1 MTATDTP
8 THIAIIMDGNRR
20 WAKRHGFLSA
30 AGHAEGVKAIERI
43 IKAAPTLG
51 VKFLTLYAFSTENW
65 KRSPKEVDTLLKLL
79 EYYLDTQSNNMV
91 KNGVRFNT
99 IGKIDDF
106 PVNLR
111 KRIGKV
117 EELTKDNSRLV
128 LNLALNY
135 GGRYEI
141 VEAARRIAKE
151 VKENRLKAEDISEK
165 LFSGYLYTT
174 EIPDPDLLIRTSG
187 ELRLS
192 NFLLWQ
198 ASYSEIYI
206 TKKLWPDFGRGDLK
220 KAIDEYKNRKRRLG
234 G

>member
-1 MTATDTP
+1 MQNIP

-20 WAKRHGFLSA
+20 WARKHRLPVA
-30 AGHAEGVKAIERI
+30 AGHTEGVKTIERI
-43 IKAAPTLG
+43 IKAAPSLG

-65 KRSPKEVDTLLKLL
+65 KRSPKEVNALLKLL
-79 EYYLDTQSNNMV
+79 EYYLDTQSDNLV
-91 KNGVRFNT
+91 KNGIRLNT
-99 IGKIDDF
+99 IGKTDEF

-111 KRIGKV
+111 EKIDKV
-117 EELTKDNSRLV
+117 KELTKDNSRLV

-141 VEAARRIAKE
+141 TEAVRQIAKE
-151 VKENRLKAEDISEK
+151 AKENRLKIEDISEE
-165 LFSGYLYTT
+165 FVSEYLYTAGM
-174 EIPDPDLLIRTSG
+174 PDPDLLIRTSG

-206 TKKLWPDFGRGDLK
+206 TKKLWPDFGKGDLK
-220 KAIDEYKNRKRRLG
+220 KAIDEYKNRKRRRG
-234 G
+234 R

>member
-1 MTATDTP
+1 MQNIP

-20 WAKRHGFLSA
+20 WARKHRLPAA
-30 AGHAEGVKAIERI
+30 AGHIEGVKAIERI
-43 IKAAPTLG
+43 IKAAPALG

-65 KRSPKEVDTLLKLL
+65 KRSPKEVNALLKLL
-79 EYYLDTQSNNMV
+79 EYYLDTQFDNLV
-91 KNGVRFNT
+91 KNGIRFNT
-99 IGKIDDF
+99 IGKIDEF

-111 KRIGKV
+111 EKIDKV
-117 EELTKDNSRLV
+117 KGLTRDNSRLV

-135 GGRYEI
+135 GGRHEI
-141 VEAARRIAKE
+141 TEAVRRIAKE
-151 VKENRLKAEDISEK
+151 AKESRLKIEDISEEY
-165 LFSGYLYTT
+165 FSEHLYTAGM
-174 EIPDPDLLIRTSG
+174 PDPDLLIRTSG

-206 TKKLWPDFGRGDLK
+206 TKKLWPDFGKEDLK
-220 KAIDEYKNRKRRLG
+220 KAIGEYRNRKRRLG